1 MPLLTA
7 SDLNLFEPS
16 SSDTIPNLIPVNP
29 YINDFLNFNNAS
41 IITATQYQYFFA
53 APSSITINIVDTGSS
68 QLGKLLANPIISYSN
83 AAVFSPVGTTTLNT
97 INPANN
103 QIYLTSILQNNS
115 NIDINSIFTN
125 IGNYNTAGIPTL
137 QITANGISGNQQS
150 NNQVMTCITN
160 VLKAICDVSA
170 SNYVSLLPNGNATI
184 QDFAVQDLMNNNNQI
199 PSYMN
204 TLNGLAIQ
212 QTSNILT
219 KNNFYTNSN
228 AIIDIVSDLLPGTSG
243 IRNNFTTPFYY
254 QLNIG
259 MNSLINIQV
268 PSMTNKVGENILAQ
282 KLLVDLYI
290 KAYTPLIQFNIL
302 ELFKNNYINTG
313 DFINAR
319 IALLA
324 QIIYIFKVL
333 QALTI
338 ACNDQ
343 LSNNSPAQSTISQIF
358 NMLYKYLE
366 NYDGDDLRNVINQA
380 RISSQNATEFSETMD
395 QFQGVVTATQI
406 ELKNVIELNR
416 DIKKKYRKKIA
427 IFWVLVSLLIA
438 LFISCS
444 VILGF
449 FANQENIKLTYVV
462 YGIAGVSALIVILYE
477 FLSVLIN
484 FVST

>member
-268 PSMTNKVGENILAQ
+268 PSMTNKVGENLLAQ
-282 KLLVDLYI
+282 KILVDLYI

-324 QIIYIFKVL
+324 QIIDRK
-333 QALTI
+333 
-338 ACNDQ
+338 
-343 LSNNSPAQSTISQIF
+343 S
-358 NMLYKYLE
+358 
-366 NYDGDDLRNVINQA
+366 
-380 RISSQNATEFSETMD
+380 
-395 QFQGVVTATQI
+395 VV
-406 ELKNVIELNR
+406 
-416 DIKKKYRKKIA
+416 
-427 IFWVLVSLLIA
+427 
-438 LFISCS
+438 
-444 VILGF
+444 
-449 FANQENIKLTYVV
+449 
-462 YGIAGVSALIVILYE
+462 
-477 FLSVLIN
+477 
-484 FVST
+484 